1 MDQEH
6 KIIIITKKLKQSK
19 LYNNKEEYY
28 TWDKKTREKIKRR
41 QPQEVLI
48 YDITATKKFPK
59 KEIFYVNDHVNKTG
73 KNPLISKKENKTQFY
88 DITNM
93 YHETKKGITTTC
105 LGKRYKKEQDK
116 FKYPSTTI
124 CHVVFILRSNG
135 YKKIKGW
142 LIPES

>member
-28 TWDKKTREKIKRR
+28 TWDKKTREKIKKR

-73 KNPLISKKENKTQFY
+73 KNPLITTKNPPGFIDMSKTYIKNKE
-88 DITNM
+88 
-93 YHETKKGITTTC
+93 GITTTC
-105 LGKRYKKEQDK
+105 LGESFNTQKSKTP
-116 FKYPSTTI
+116 YPSTEM
-124 CHVVFILRSNG
+124 CHIAIW
-135 YKKIKGW
+135 YKSLKPTVKIKGF
-142 LIPES
+142 LINSP